1 MKYSPR
7 QLIDLLRTPL
17 GRQQIVGGLRYR
29 AWPAY
34 AAAARVHR
42 ARLPATTRVVAV
54 VGTFGKTTTSRAVRA
69 ALGLDPA
76 AHVSGNCW
84 DHVARRVLAARACDR
99 DVVIEVGIAA
109 AGQMARYA
117 DVVRPDAVV
126 VTSIGSEHRR
136 SLGTLERTRDEKAD
150 MVRALPPQG
159 LAVLNGDDEHV
170 MWMRGETR
178 ARVVT
183 FGLGAQHDV
192 AGSDLKLDWPRGLSL
207 TITARGESARV
218 AAPLFGEKMAYPLLA
233 AAAVA
238 LDGGRPL
245 AEVARD
251 LGRVSPAS
259 GRMQAI
265 ALPNDVWL
273 LRDEHKSGVETF
285 FAAIDAFAQIPARRR
300 IAVVGDVAEPPSPQG
315 PVYRAI
321 GARLGAS
328 ADRVIVI
335 GQMYRRIAG
344 GASDAG
350 MPREHLLDAGRD
362 PHDALALLRGM
373 LEPGDVV
380 LVKGRDTQHLER
392 LWLALEGRTV
402 GCRLVFCDV
411 RTRCER
417 CPMLERGWPDGRR
430 VPR

>member
-1 MKYSPR
+1 MKYSPK

-17 GRQQIVGGLRYR
+17 GRQQIVAGLRYR

-76 AHVSGNCW
+76 GHVSGNCW
-84 DHVARRVLAARACDR
+84 DHVARRVLAARAGDR
-99 DVVIEVGIAA
+99 DVVVEVGISGP
-109 AGQMARYA
+109 GQMALYA
-117 DVVRPDAVV
+117 DVVRPDVTV

-136 SLGTLERTRDEKAD
+136 SLGTLQRTRDEKAH
-150 MVRALPPQG
+150 MVRALAPHG
-159 LAVLNGDDEHV
+159 LAVLNGDDENV
-170 MWMRGETR
+170 LWMRGATR

-192 AGSDLKLDWPRGLSL
+192 AGTDLRLDWPHGIAL

-218 AAPLFGEKMAYPLLA
+218 AVPLFGEKMAYPLLA

-245 AEVARD
+245 ADVARD
-251 LGRVSPAS
+251 LARVTPAS

-273 LRDEHKSGVETF
+273 LRDEHKSGLETF
-285 FAAIDAFAQIPARRR
+285 FAAVDAFAQVPARRR
-300 IAVVGDVAEPPSPQG
+300 IAVVGDVAEPPRPQG
-315 PVYRAI
+315 PAYREL
-321 GARLGAS
+321 GARLGAGV
-328 ADRVIVI
+328 DRVIVV
-335 GQMYRRIAG
+335 GHMHKRIAG
-344 GASDAG
+344 GAHEAG
-350 MPREHLLDAGRD
+350 MPREHVIDAGAD
-362 PHDALALLRGM
+362 LQDALAVLRGM
-373 LEPGDVV
+373 LEPGDAV

-392 LWLALEGRTV
+392 IWLALEGRTI

-417 CPMLERGWPDGRR
+417 CPMLARGWPDGRR
-430 VPR
+430 VPA

>member
-1 MKYSPR
+1 VKYSPK

-17 GRQQIVGGLRYR
+17 GRQQIVAGLRYR

-54 VGTFGKTTTSRAVRA
+54 VGTYGKTTTSRAVRA

-76 AHVSGNCW
+76 GHVSGNCW
-84 DHVARRVLAARACDR
+84 DHVARRVLAARAGDR
-99 DVVIEVGIAA
+99 DVVVEVGISGP
-109 AGQMARYA
+109 GQMAPYA
-117 DVVRPDAVV
+117 HVVRPDVTV

-136 SLGTLERTRDEKAD
+136 SLGTLERTRDEKAH
-150 MVRALPPQG
+150 MVRALAPRG

-170 MWMRGETR
+170 TWMRGETR

-192 AGSDLKLDWPRGLSL
+192 AGTDLRLEWPHGIAL

-233 AAAVA
+233 ATAVA

-245 AEVARD
+245 ADVARD
-251 LGRVSPAS
+251 LARVTPAS

-273 LRDEHKSGVETF
+273 LRDEHKSGLETF
-285 FAAIDAFAQIPARRR
+285 FAAVDAFAQVPARRR
-300 IAVVGDVAEPPSPQG
+300 IAVVGDVAEPPRPQG
-315 PVYRAI
+315 PVYREL
-321 GARLGAS
+321 GARLGAGV
-328 ADRVIVI
+328 DRVIVV
-335 GQMYRRIAG
+335 GHMHKRIAG
-344 GASDAG
+344 GARDAG
-350 MPREHLLDAGRD
+350 MPREHVIDAGAD
-362 PHDALALLRGM
+362 LQDALAALRGM
-373 LEPGDVV
+373 LEPGDAV

-392 LWLALEGRTV
+392 IWLALEGRTI

-417 CPMLERGWPDGRR
+417 CPMLARGWPDGRR
-430 VPR
+430 VPA

>member
-1 MKYSPR
+1 MKYSPK

-17 GRQQIVGGLRYR
+17 GRQQFVAGLRYR

-69 ALGLDPA
+69 AVGLDPVG
-76 AHVSGNCW
+76 HVSGNCW
-84 DHVARRVLAARACDR
+84 DHVARRVLAARARDR
-99 DVVIEVGIAA
+99 DVVIEVGIA
-109 AGQMARYA
+109 GPGEMARYA

-136 SLGTLERTRDEKAD
+136 SLGTLERTRDEKAH
-150 MVRALPPQG
+150 MVRALAPQG
-159 LAVLNGDDEHV
+159 LAVLNGDDANV
-170 MWMRGETR
+170 TWMRGETR

-192 AGSDLKLDWPRGLSL
+192 AGSDLRLDWPRGIEL

-218 AAPLFGEKMAYPLLA
+218 TAPLFGEKMAYPLLA

-245 AEVARD
+245 ADVAHD
-251 LGRVSPAS
+251 LARVTPAS

-273 LRDEHKSGVETF
+273 LRDEHKSGQETF
-285 FAAIDAFAQIPARRR
+285 FAALDAFAEIPAVRR
-300 IAVVGDVAEPPSPQG
+300 IAVVGDVAEPTNPQG

-321 GARLGAS
+321 GARLAAS
-328 ADRVIVI
+328 AHRVIVV
-335 GQMYRRIAG
+335 GSMYRRVAG
-344 GASDAG
+344 GARDAG
-350 MPREHLLDAGRD
+350 MPREHLVEAGRD
-362 PHDALALLRGM
+362 PHDALALLRAM

-392 LWLALEGRTV
+392 IWLALEGRTV
-402 GCRLVFCDV
+402 GCRLVYCDS

-417 CPMLERGWPDGRR
+417 CPMLERGWPDARR
-430 VPR
+430 VAR